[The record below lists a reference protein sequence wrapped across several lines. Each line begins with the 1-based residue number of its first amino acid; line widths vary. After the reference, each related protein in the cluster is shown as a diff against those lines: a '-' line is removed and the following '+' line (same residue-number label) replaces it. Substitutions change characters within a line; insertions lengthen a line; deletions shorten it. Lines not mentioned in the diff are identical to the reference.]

1 MVEAKIVEAK
11 ILNVEAKILNDL
23 PIVVQPLEAQNNNA
37 KNKNQ
42 IWFVKYGKEF
52 QGLFITDRELG
63 SHYYDIRTALLDTF
77 LNYSSAILI
86 LAVKNLSKLLETKL
100 LVSLSPVAFPNL
112 QQDTPPPGRSEF
124 L

>member
-1 MVEAKIVEAK
+1 MI
-11 ILNVEAKILNDL
+11 NVEAKILNDL
-23 PIVVQPLEAQNNNA
+23 PTVVQPIEAQNNA

-42 IWFVKYGKEF
+42 IWFVKYGKEY
-52 QGLFITDRELG
+52 QGLFITNRELG

-100 LVSLSPVAFPNL
+100 FVSLSPVCQSA
-112 QQDTPPPGRSEF
+112 
-124 L
+124 